1 MDRRELLKKIALLT
15 GAAVVGGEFFL
26 TGCKTNHSAGLLF
39 SSGDLSLLDEIAETI
54 IPATDTPGAKAAQ
67 LGKFM
72 EIMVTDCYT
81 PIEQKVFTEGLVA
94 FNGYSKKIINKQFME
109 ATPEERITVL
119 TSLEKEAKKY
129 NQEKKEGTPSHYYT
143 MMKQLTLWGFFT
155 SETGMTET
163 LRHNPVPGKYQ
174 GDVPYTKGEKAWSE

>member
-26 TGCKTNHSAGLLF
+26 TGCKTNNLTPQLF
-39 SSGDLSLLDEIAETI
+39 SSTDLSLLDEIAETI
-54 IPATDTPGAKAAQ
+54 IPTTDTPGAKAAQ
-67 LGKFM
+67 LAQFM
-72 EIMVTDCYT
+72 QVMITDCYT
-81 PIEQKVFTEGLVA
+81 PDEQKAFTEGLAA
-94 FNGYSKKIINKQFME
+94 FHDYSKKIVNKHFME
-109 ATPEERITVL
+109 ATPQERISVL

-143 MMKQLTLWGFFT
+143 MMKQLTIWGFFT

-163 LRHNPVPGKYQ
+163 LRHNPVPGKYV

>member
-1 MDRRELLKKIALLT
+1 MDRRELLKKIAILT

-26 TGCKTNHSAGLLF
+26 TGCKTNNSSPSLFTSA
-39 SSGDLSLLDEIAETI
+39 DLSLLDEIAETI

-67 LGKFM
+67 LAQFM
-72 EIMVTDCYT
+72 QVMVTDCYN
-81 PIEQKVFTEGLVA
+81 PAEQKVFKEGLLSI
-94 FNGYSKKIINKQFME
+94 NEYSKQLIQKQFME
-109 ATPEERITVL
+109 ATPEERISVL